1 MSYPKTSEMEREL
14 VSRLRDSAS
23 GNARA
28 MAATVVALSDAASS
42 DEVDS
47 LVDSLMGRRPARVL
61 HLRGGVGTEFRSWAS
76 ARCALDRASR
86 GVCFEDIYLESP
98 DDAAFEGRLWGP
110 FVVRDL
116 PALLIWT
123 LGPGRLLSC
132 DYDCVERVDLTIID
146 GSRDLAA
153 RLSDSGRYCREV
165 LSAAESTGALA
176 DLAWER
182 SVSLRYAAARLFDG
196 AGARDLESIRSVRIS
211 GTDRWT
217 ALLTAGWLRS
227 RLAGVSFEVVL
238 DDAADPRA
246 LPAVQFRIA
255 ESGGGRREASAVF
268 SSPRQGRLE
277 FADGRRMEL
286 SFPDAGPGT
295 ILSRLVDAPVADP
308 LYGAALSSLAS
319 WDGFP
324 I

>member
-14 VSRLRDSAS
+14 VSRLRESTA

-28 MAATVVALSDAASS
+28 MAATVVALSDARSS
-42 DEVDS
+42 NEVDS

-61 HLRGGVGTEFRSWAS
+61 HLRGGMGTEFRSWAS

-116 PALLIWT
+116 PALLLWT
-123 LGPGRLLSC
+123 LEPSRLLSC

-153 RLSDSGRYCREV
+153 LFSDERRYCRELEAV
-165 LSAAESTGALA
+165 FEATGALA

-182 SVSLRYAAARLFDG
+182 SVSLRSAAARLFDG
-196 AGARDLESIRSVRIS
+196 RYAMDLESLRSVRIS

-227 RLAGVSFEVVL
+227 RLAGLGVPFDVVCA
-238 DDAADPRA
+238 DAADPRD
-246 LPAVQFRIA
+246 LPAAHFSFDV
-255 ESGGGRREASAVF
+255 SGGGRRDASAVF
-268 SSPRQGRLE
+268 TTPRQGRLE
-277 FADGRRMEL
+277 FSDGRRMEL
-286 SFPDAGPGT
+286 SFPDPGPGS

-308 LYGAALSSLAS
+308 LYAAALSALAS
-319 WDGFP
+319 WD
-324 I
+324 